1 MSHNYRLS
9 GWIWVHLNKPFTLI
23 HTLDYMNN
31 QSGILA
37 VRRHWLETCNDVI
50 FSAFMLLRWI
60 SIETTQKWL
69 LLLCLSDV
77 GFRRPIKKGPIVY
90 STSLKYNKF
99 VVNLCEIVFCLL
111 KKTTS
116 TYRIGNDIFMHAKG
130 EFVYLMFVYV
140 SCHETKAQQSNQTTW
155 HGQLLKSIIT
165 SNWCCK
171 L

>member
-1 MSHNYRLS
+1 MPFSLHLCCFDEFRL
-9 GWIWVHLNKPFTLI
+9 KPLK
-23 HTLDYMNN
+23 
-31 QSGILA
+31 
-37 VRRHWLETCNDVI
+37 NDCHPLV
-50 FSAFMLLRWI
+50 S
-60 SIETTQKWL
+60 L

-116 TYRIGNDIFMHAKG
+116 TYRIGNDIFMHAEG

-155 HGQLLKSIIT
+155 HGQLLKSITT
-165 SNWCCK
+165 SN
-171 L
+171 

>member
-31 QSGILA
+31 QSDILA
-37 VRRHWLETCNDVI
+37 VRRHWLETYNDVI

-77 GFRRPIKKGPIVY
+77 GFRRAIKKGPIVY

-111 KKTTS
+111 KKNDL
-116 TYRIGNDIFMHAKG
+116 YIQDRKWHLYACRGRICVLDVCICLMPWNKGTAIKPNYMAWTAAK
-130 EFVYLMFVYV
+130 VHNHIKLM
-140 SCHETKAQQSNQTTW
+140 
-155 HGQLLKSIIT
+155 L
-165 SNWCCK
+165 
-171 L
+171 